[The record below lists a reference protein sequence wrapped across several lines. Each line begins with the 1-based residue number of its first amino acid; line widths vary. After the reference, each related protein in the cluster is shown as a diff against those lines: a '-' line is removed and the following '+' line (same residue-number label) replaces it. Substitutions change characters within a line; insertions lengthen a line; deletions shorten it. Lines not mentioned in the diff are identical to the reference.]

1 MTKTSRELFL
11 AFCALTTFSNLLSA
25 QTWQGSVGGV
35 MYNFSTV
42 TGTFDALQGTLQSQ
56 VWYGSSA
63 TAGTFATTVANNLGS
78 SAPYFAYDILARDT
92 NYYLGRQYTTY
103 IDPFFGMFG
112 GLGGMG
118 GSGGV
123 IVNVTDFWANRS
135 ASATFTIASLSPPA
149 STNIT
154 TGGTYQSSN
163 LGATVNPILDGGI
176 LQVSS
181 GGLISQAFTI
191 TANNGAIDQNSV
203 ASNFS
208 GNIANSSA
216 GVNGKLTL
224 TNSGSGGSVTLS
236 GNNNYSGGTEVQAGA
251 NLVIGSSVAIGSGAL
266 ALVGTS
272 TTPATLTTTASMT
285 IANAISVTGDPIF
298 SVAPNTTTTIS
309 SPITGSGDIE
319 ASGGGTLALTAVN
332 TYTGPT
338 LVDAGSTLSLS
349 GIGSIGSSSALNNS
363 GTVNVTGVNG
373 SIALGGTF
381 TQAGTGNL
389 LMNISPTNN
398 QKILV
403 AGAATLAGG
412 LTLVASAGTYT
423 AGRYTLLTANGVSG
437 TFGNFN
443 SNLSS
448 FTRLG
453 YALGYD
459 ASNVYLMFTP
469 NVESLPLL

>member
-1 MTKTSRELFL
+1 M

-92 NYYLGRQYTTY
+92 NYCLGRQYTTY

-309 SPITGSGDIE
+309 SPITGSGDI
-319 ASGGGTLALTAVN
+319 
-332 TYTGPT
+332 
-338 LVDAGSTLSLS
+338 
-349 GIGSIGSSSALNNS
+349 
-363 GTVNVTGVNG
+363 
-373 SIALGGTF
+373 
-381 TQAGTGNL
+381 
-389 LMNISPTNN
+389 
-398 QKILV
+398 
-403 AGAATLAGG
+403 
-412 LTLVASAGTYT
+412 
-423 AGRYTLLTANGVSG
+423 
-437 TFGNFN
+437 
-443 SNLSS
+443 
-448 FTRLG
+448 
-453 YALGYD
+453 D
-459 ASNVYLMFTP
+459 ASSDGPGLKGCNKL
-469 NVESLPLL
+469 NHIS